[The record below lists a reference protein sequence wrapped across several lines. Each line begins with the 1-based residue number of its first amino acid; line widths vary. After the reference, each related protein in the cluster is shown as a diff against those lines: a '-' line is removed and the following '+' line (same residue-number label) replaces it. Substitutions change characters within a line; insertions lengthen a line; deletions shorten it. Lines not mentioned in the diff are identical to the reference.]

1 MDKPNADRTL
11 KRGCRQS
18 PFLERIMS
26 YIQET
31 LGRIINSPHYA
42 ILHGQAS
49 SALKE
54 YGDMRAKVEKYDTLK
69 ASHTKLV
76 DNLQRATDAVD
87 VLAPEKFIGLV
98 KIRNE
103 RVYNHTAAKQA
114 LAEAK
119 I

>member
-76 DNLQRATDAVD
+76 GVCRPLLEAYCNMAQMLQSEFQFTGDQLSKEA
-87 VLAPEKFIGLV
+87 E
-98 KIRNE
+98 
-103 RVYNHTAAKQA
+103 QA